1 MGQGVRPRGS
11 ATVRKQEGSGQTSLF
26 FCVLRWWCPA
36 GALGQLLGL
45 GWPIGVHE
53 KGKVTF
59 SLNGERLVGG
69 EDVVPLPS
77 WADLLEGSCGQSKGQ
92 ASEPFLERQ
101 AHRQPPG
108 PKGPWLTSAISR
120 AALAP
125 GTPGLAD
132 AAAAE
137 LAGETCG
144 QGVLALVFRAH
155 QSETQALLLWLVRC
169 RGQ

>member
-1 MGQGVRPRGS
+1 MQ
-11 ATVRKQEGSGQTSLF
+11 
-26 FCVLRWWCPA
+26 
-36 GALGQLLGL
+36 
-45 GWPIGVHE
+45 E

-92 ASEPFLERQ
+92 TSEPFLERP
-101 AHRQPPG
+101 AHRQPPS
-108 PKGPWLTSAISR
+108 PKGPWLTSAISW

-132 AAAAE
+132 TAAAE
-137 LAGETCG
+137 LAGEACG

-155 QSETQALLLWLVRC
+155 QAETQALLLWLVCC
-169 RGQ
+169 RGQSWAWASGPECCPRPSSQLLQTSPLWHKRP